1 MHSMRSLLVVA
12 SLMGYVMAEEGVI
25 TVTDP
30 PPPVG
35 CEDLSSA
42 TYCASYVRGGYCD
55 VPRMYA
61 TMWYWCRKTC
71 NLCDS
76 TQNGPAPPSGPSP
89 NDPSPNGPSQGG
101 PDMPPVSQGGPAM
114 PPGAL

>member
-1 MHSMRSLLVVA
+1 MQSASSLLVVA
-12 SLMGYVMAEEGVI
+12 CSIAYVAAEWGVI
-25 TVTDP
+25 TRTDP

-42 TYCASYVRGGYCD
+42 AYCARNKRDGYCD
-55 VPRMYA
+55 TPLTHE

-76 TQNGPAPPSGPSP
+76 PRKGPAPASGPSP
-89 NDPSPNGPSQGG
+89 NDPSPRGP
-101 PDMPPVSQGGPAM
+101 SQGGPAM
-114 PPGAL
+114 PPGAQDGPAMPPGAL